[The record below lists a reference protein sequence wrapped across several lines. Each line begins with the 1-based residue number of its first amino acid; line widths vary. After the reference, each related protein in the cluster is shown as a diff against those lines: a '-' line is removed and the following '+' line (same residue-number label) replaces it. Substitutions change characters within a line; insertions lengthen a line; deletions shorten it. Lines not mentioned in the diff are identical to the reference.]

1 MKDADNSDNVGG
13 ASTYGLQVLIE
24 DTVSGLTEEDP
35 ASFYC
40 IPIYLFYCDTLL
52 EALG

>member
-1 MKDADNSDNVGG
+1 MKDADNSDSVGG
-13 ASTYGLQVLIE
+13 ASTCGLQVLIE
-24 DTVSGLTEEDP
+24 DTVPGLTEEDT